1 MKEILSVVKNIESD
15 FKSENEK
22 LNSYLELGSSYFAG
36 NELHKAL
43 SLFEKAIEDDPKNSG
58 GWIGKA
64 ITHLAMTEVA
74 EINTINIQD
83 YIERSIK
90 HTDESIIKKYLE
102 AITLHYGYQFA
113 SAIKL
118 YIDQTNQALAE
129 KKEAQ
134 VAAVVGLATAV
145 AGGAIANKSKSFTG
159 TFIGYSML
167 AGGAGVT
174 LKKGYDSFTL
184 DQLSKSLY
192 GNALAQAIISVPTMQ
207 SCYQIYQNSHGD
219 LKENVEVILDSWKDS
234 VIFLFTNE
242 KIIFLILVDEL
253 RDTDKFLDTE
263 KRVAVQN
270 KIDEILYFMDM
281 IGLDESADF
290 EQVKQLKIVIIS
302 FAEDFTKAKIEAIV
316 NRRKKTQTGCGI
328 VATAVMMVIYFMD
341 NAKIFENKSPIPGL
355 ILIVGAILIYRYYS
369 KKRKKINDASGM
381 SDVHSNINQITS
393 EFQKISIEKHAI
405 DLKSLGI

>member
-1 MKEILSVVKNIESD
+1 
-15 FKSENEK
+15 
-22 LNSYLELGSSYFAG
+22 
-36 NELHKAL
+36 
-43 SLFEKAIEDDPKNSG
+43 
-58 GWIGKA
+58 
-64 ITHLAMTEVA
+64 
-74 EINTINIQD
+74 
-83 YIERSIK
+83 
-90 HTDESIIKKYLE
+90 
-102 AITLHYGYQFA
+102 
-113 SAIKL
+113 
-118 YIDQTNQALAE
+118 
-129 KKEAQ
+129 
-134 VAAVVGLATAV
+134 
-145 AGGAIANKSKSFTG
+145 
-159 TFIGYSML
+159 ML

-242 KIIFLILVDEL
+242 KIIFLKLVDEL